1 MGGDLAQIRTVEDQK
16 AVGKFLRDN
25 WPFTW
30 PKTTSTE
37 WWIGAK
43 RTGNKKRK
51 WKWVNGDKVS
61 TDIPY
66 NWDTAGL
73 GHWVEKCFSIH
84 STADGDKDEF
94 CAVDCPNAL
103 EFVCEINHSQEGIV

>member
-84 STADGDKDEF
+84 RDLTYAF
-94 CAVDCPNAL
+94 CAGDCTNAM
-103 EFVCEINHSQEGIV
+103 EFVCEYHSQGGII

>member
-25 WPFTW
+25 WPNHNS
-30 PKTTSTE
+30 PK

-43 RTGNKKRK
+43 RDGSKKRK

-66 NWDTAGL
+66 NWDKSGL
-73 GHWVEKCFSIH
+73 GHMAEKCFSIH
-84 STADGDKDEF
+84 STADGDEDRF
-94 CAVDCPNAL
+94 CAAYCPNAL
-103 EFVCEINHSQEGIV
+103 EFVCERYYSLEGIV